1 MKTGRTLQELATEVE
16 RQRNAKRDF
25 VVQTDA
31 IAFCAGDEAPFMTF
45 GGANQGAVLKINET
59 AHNQIAEHT
68 KIPTSYY
75 NRMLQEDRDLLANN
89 VDTWFKKYP
98 APRMVRTLDG
108 NARAFLS
115 DRYRP
120 LDNAE
125 LLEAALPTIVDL
137 GVEVVSCEVTEK
149 RFYLKVV
156 DKRITRDLPTGTELG
171 QGHARF
177 DTLSPALVLSN
188 SEVGYGSLACL
199 TSVWTAGCTNL
210 MVINEA
216 SKRKYHIGGKHELGE
231 DVYKMLSDTSRKLT
245 DAALWSSIR
254 DVVKA
259 AFDQARFDAIVE
271 KLKQTTENKIEGDVV
286 KVVEV
291 TAKRYGLND
300 GERNSILTHLI
311 RGGDLTQYGLHGAIT
326 RTAEDLPDYDRASEF
341 ESLGGK
347 IIELEKDDWRQLS
360 LAA

>member
-1 MKTGRTLQELATEVE
+1 MKTGKTLQELAAEVD

-25 VVQTDA
+25 VVDTKN
-31 IAFCAGDEAPFMTF
+31 IAFRVADKGPHLLFGDQNLAISE
-45 GGANQGAVLKINET
+45 I

-68 KIPTSYY
+68 KIPTAYY
-75 NRMLQEDRDLLANN
+75 NRMLEENQGLLATN
-89 VDTWFKKYP
+89 VDVWFQKYP

-108 NARAFLS
+108 KARAFLS

-120 LDNAE
+120 MDNAE

-156 DKRITRDLPTGTELG
+156 DKSIKADLPLGVELG

-188 SEVGYGSLACL
+188 SEVGFGALACQ
-199 TSVWTAGCTNL
+199 TSIWTHGCTNL
-210 MVINEA
+210 MVVSERSA
-216 SKRKYHIGGKHELGE
+216 RKYHIGGRHELGD
-231 DVYKMLSDTSRKLT
+231 DVFQMLSDTSRKLT
-245 DAALWSSIR
+245 DAALWSSIK

-259 AFDQARFDAIVE
+259 AFERAKFDATVE
-271 KLKQTTENKIEGDVV
+271 KLKQTTQNRIEGDVV

-291 TAKRYGLND
+291 TAKKYGLND
-300 GERNSILTHLI
+300 TERSSILTHLI
-311 RGGDLTQYGLHGAIT
+311 KGGDLTQYGLHGAIT
-326 RTAEDLPDYDRASEF
+326 RTAEDLPNYDRASEF

-347 IIELEKDDWRQLS
+347 IIELNKDDWSELA